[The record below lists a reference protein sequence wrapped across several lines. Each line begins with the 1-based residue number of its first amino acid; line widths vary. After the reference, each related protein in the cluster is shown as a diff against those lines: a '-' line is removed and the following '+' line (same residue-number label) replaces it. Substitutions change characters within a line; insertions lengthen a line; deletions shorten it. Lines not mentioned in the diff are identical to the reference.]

1 MTPRPARSPETQA
14 GASPTRPRVEGD
26 REREILEATLDVL
39 VEVGYDRL
47 TLDAVATAAKASKAT
62 LYRRWNGKA
71 SLVVDA
77 LAHDKGPSPEPPDT
91 GSLREDL
98 REAYCGLGGLATPRQ
113 TALLGSIITA
123 ITTDAEFAEAF
134 REVVVGPKIATA
146 RTIWERAVRRG
157 EVSPDADLEV
167 LEPALAGILMHRA
180 HLIGQP
186 PTPELVTRVIDAVI
200 LPAARA
206 TTDSPTDS
214 QTELST
220 TPDQKDLS

>member
-1 MTPRPARSPETQA
+1 MTPRPADSPA
-14 GASPTRPRVEGD
+14 RPRVEGD
-26 REREILEATLDVL
+26 REREILEATLEVL

-47 TLDAVATAAKASKAT
+47 TLDAVAAAAKASKAT

-77 LAHDKGPSPEPPDT
+77 LAHDKGPAPDPPDT

-98 REAYCGLGGLATPRQ
+98 RQAYCGLGGLASPRQ
-113 TALLGSIITA
+113 TTLFGSIITA
-123 ITTDAEFAEAF
+123 ITTDAEFADAF
-134 REVVVGPKIATA
+134 REVVVGPKIAAA
-146 RTIWERAVRRG
+146 RAIWERAVARG

-180 HLIGQP
+180 HLIGQDP
-186 PTPELVTRVIDAVI
+186 PPEVVTRVIDAVI

-206 TTDSPTDS
+206 TPTTTDS
-214 QTELST
+214 
-220 TPDQKDLS
+220 KDHS

>member
-1 MTPRPARSPETQA
+1 MTPRRAQTVEA
-14 GASPTRPRVEGD
+14 GTRPRVEGD
-26 REREILEATLDVL
+26 REQEILEATLDVL
-39 VEVGYDRL
+39 LEVGYDRL

-71 SLVVDA
+71 SLVVEA
-77 LAHDKGPSPEPPDT
+77 LAHDKGPAPEPPDT

-113 TALLGSIITA
+113 PALFGSIITA

-134 REVVVGPKIATA
+134 REVVVGPKITTA
-146 RTIWERAVRRG
+146 RTIWERAAARG

-206 TTDSPTDS
+206 ASAGAGTPA
-214 QTELST
+214 T
-220 TPDQKDLS
+220 TPDPKDLP

>member
-1 MTPRPARSPETQA
+1 MTPRQARSPEIQT
-14 GASPTRPRVEGD
+14 GDSPTRPRVEGD

-146 RTIWERAVRRG
+146 RTIWERAAARG

-186 PTPELVTRVIDAVI
+186 PTPEFVTRVIDAVV

>member
-1 MTPRPARSPETQA
+1 MTPRPADSPA
-14 GASPTRPRVEGD
+14 RPRVEGD

-77 LAHDKGPSPEPPDT
+77 LAHDKGPVVDPPDT

-98 REAYCGLGGLATPRQ
+98 REVFCGMWGLADPRQ
-113 TALLGSIITA
+113 TALFGSILTA
-123 ITTDAEFAEAF
+123 ITTDPEFAEAF
-134 REVVVGPKIATA
+134 REVVVGPKIAA
-146 RTIWERAVRRG
+146 SSVIWQRAVRRG

-167 LEPALAGILMHRA
+167 LGPALPGILMHRA
-180 HLIGQP
+180 HLIGQA
-186 PTPELVTRVIDAVI
+186 PTPEMVTRVIDAVI

-206 TTDSPTDS
+206 TGT
-214 QTELST
+214 ST
-220 TPDQKDLS
+220 TTTDPKDLS

>member
-1 MTPRPARSPETQA
+1 MTPRRAQA
-14 GASPTRPRVEGD
+14 VEAATRPRVEGD
-26 REREILEATLDVL
+26 REQEILEATLDVL
-39 VEVGYDRL
+39 LEVGYHRL

-77 LAHDKGPSPEPPDT
+77 LAHDKGPAPEPPDT

-113 TALLGSIITA
+113 TALFGSIITA

-134 REVVVGPKIATA
+134 REVVVGPKITTA
-146 RTIWERAVRRG
+146 RTIWERAAARG

-206 TTDSPTDS
+206 ASAGTPA
-214 QTELST
+214 T
-220 TPDQKDLS
+220 TPDPKDLP

>member
-1 MTPRPARSPETQA
+1 MTPRRAQTVEA
-14 GASPTRPRVEGD
+14 GTRPRVEGD
-26 REREILEATLDVL
+26 REQEILEATLDVL
-39 VEVGYDRL
+39 LEVGYDRL

-77 LAHDKGPSPEPPDT
+77 LAHDKGPAPEPPDT

-113 TALLGSIITA
+113 TALFGSIITA
-123 ITTDAEFAEAF
+123 ITTDAEFAAAF

-146 RTIWERAVRRG
+146 RTIWERAAARG

-206 TTDSPTDS
+206 ASAGAGTPA
-214 QTELST
+214 T
-220 TPDQKDLS
+220 TPDPKDLP